1 MKLNSK
7 ILLQDLK
14 NKTEKHIETCKDFLA
29 LSDEKLR
36 FSKIECP
43 WNILECIEHLKKY
56 ADYFYPLS

>member
-36 FSKIECP
+36 FRKKEKI
-43 WNILECIEHLKKY
+43 KY
-56 ADYFYPLS
+56 EQKPN